1 MKIILNGYKGKMGK
15 IVYDYLCNKGYEI
28 EGFDLEHPI
37 SKDVEFDIA
46 IDFSSLSGA
55 ISLFNICI
63 EKKKPLVIGTT
74 GFSPVIIEEIKNK
87 ALEAKI
93 PIYLISNFSL
103 SMCGVFSLL
112 KRLSSLFENVKIEE
126 THHLSKKDFPS
137 GTTLKLLS
145 VCDPSLRKEI
155 KIKRINDFV
164 FIHEITLSSKYE
176 ELVIKHKIKNK
187 ICYAIGVEQAIHHLD
202 FVGVKEEL

>member
-1 MKIILNGYKGKMGK
+1 M
-15 IVYDYLCNKGYEI
+15 
-28 EGFDLEHPI
+28 
-37 SKDVEFDIA
+37 
-46 IDFSSLSGA
+46 
-55 ISLFNICI
+55 
-63 EKKKPLVIGTT
+63 
-74 GFSPVIIEEIKNK
+74 
-87 ALEAKI
+87 
-93 PIYLISNFSL
+93 
-103 SMCGVFSLL
+103 
-112 KRLSSLFENVKIEE
+112 
-126 THHLSKKDFPS
+126 
-137 GTTLKLLS
+137 KLLS

>member
-15 IVYDYLCNKGYEI
+15 IVYDYLCNKGYDI

-93 PIYLISNFSL
+93 PVYLISNFSL
-103 SMCGVFSLL
+103 SMCGVFSVL
-112 KRLSSLFENVKIEE
+112 KRLSSLYENV
-126 THHLSKKDFPS
+126 
-137 GTTLKLLS
+137 
-145 VCDPSLRKEI
+145 
-155 KIKRINDFV
+155 
-164 FIHEITLSSKYE
+164 KYE

>member
-1 MKIILNGYKGKMGK
+1 
-15 IVYDYLCNKGYEI
+15 
-28 EGFDLEHPI
+28 
-37 SKDVEFDIA
+37 
-46 IDFSSLSGA
+46 
-55 ISLFNICI
+55 
-63 EKKKPLVIGTT
+63 
-74 GFSPVIIEEIKNK
+74 
-87 ALEAKI
+87 
-93 PIYLISNFSL
+93 
-103 SMCGVFSLL
+103 MCGVFSVL
-112 KRLSSLFENVKIEE
+112 KRLSSLYENVKIEE

>member
-1 MKIILNGYKGKMGK
+1 MKIILNGYKSKMGK

-93 PIYLISNFSL
+93 PVYLISNFSL
-103 SMCGVFSLL
+103 SMCGVFSVL

-126 THHLSKKDFPS
+126 THHLSRKDFPS

>member
-15 IVYDYLCNKGYEI
+15 IVYDYLYNKGYEI

-93 PIYLISNFSL
+93 PVYLISNFSL
-103 SMCGVFSLL
+103 SMCGVFSVL
-112 KRLSSLFENVKIEE
+112 KRLSSLYENVKIEE

-137 GTTLKLLS
+137 GTTLKLLN
-145 VCDPSLRKEI
+145 VCDPSLGKEI